1 VATPIAARNFSNT
14 TLPTSLTTN
23 IDNLLTSTNIP
34 VQSTAGY
41 PVVPFTGCFERN
53 TINQEFCLVTAIPD
67 ANHFTVVRGYDGTP
81 ALPHLAPATFEH
93 CVGAIDYREANWH
106 NTDTTRDDHL
116 QYLLT
121 NGSRASTGLQ
131 AFNAGISTQFVN
143 VAGFPNAYVQ
153 TRYVGGTAGP
163 GPPGG
168 SLPFQ
173 AGDWVIDTLGH
184 RWTCI
189 TAGSPGTWTVEAGR
203 MVGHYQ
209 NTGSLADAANNTI
222 TITTA
227 SFTAVKGVSYV
238 VDAAYQGTII
248 TAVPTYVN
256 AVLYSNPNIFA
267 YNSYIFTID
276 NAAYVLGNVIQG
288 CTCAGTNAVA
298 TTQTVNIMVN
308 IQSAGSGGLRTTAGG
323 LEVIVRTA

>member
-1 VATPIAARNFSNT
+1 MATPISARNYSNI
-14 TLPTSLTTN
+14 TLPTQLTAN
-23 IDNLLTSTNIP
+23 IDNQLTTTNIP
-34 VQSTAGY
+34 VQSTANY
-41 PVVPFTGCFERN
+41 PAVPFTGCFERN
-53 TINQEFCLVTAIPD
+53 TPNQEFVLCTAIPD
-67 ANHFTVVRGYDGTP
+67 ANHFTVVRAYDGTSP
-81 ALPHLAPATFEH
+81 FQHLAPATFEH
-93 CVGAIDYREANWH
+93 AVGGIDYREANQH
-106 NTDTTRDDHL
+106 HTDATRDDHL

-131 AFNAGISTQFVN
+131 TFQAGINTNFLS
-143 VAGFPNAYVQ
+143 VAGGAAYVQ
-153 TRYVGGTAGP
+153 TRYMGGTAAP

-168 SLPFQ
+168 TSPFQ
-173 AGDWVIDTLGH
+173 VGDWVIDTLGH

-209 NTGSLADAANNTI
+209 NTAALPDAANDTV
-222 TITTA
+222 TVTTA

-238 VDAAYQGTII
+238 IDASYQGTII
-248 TAVPTYVN
+248 TAVPGYVN
-256 AVLYSNPNIFA
+256 GVLYSNPNIFA
-267 YNSYIFTID
+267 YNSYIFSID

-288 CTCAGTNAVA
+288 CTCAGTNAVG

-308 IQSAGSGGLRTTAGG
+308 VVSAGSGGLRTLAGG